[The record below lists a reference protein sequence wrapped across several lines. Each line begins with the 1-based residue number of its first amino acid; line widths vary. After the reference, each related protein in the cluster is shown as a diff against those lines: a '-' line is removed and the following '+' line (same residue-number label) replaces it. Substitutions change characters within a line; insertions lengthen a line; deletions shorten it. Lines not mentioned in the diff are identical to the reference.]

1 MLRHWF
7 LIFFEKTPQSM
18 PAAKDI
24 HDPES
29 VTTHIQKLEPGF
41 APIVEAVRQLILNT
55 DAIIGEQI
63 KWNSPSFFY
72 TGQMKPFDPKTYKRD
87 IVVMNLRKGEILLVF
102 PTGATIT
109 DTTGLLE
116 GNYTDGRRMAKF
128 ITMDDVKKKGKDLQ
142 TVIRAW
148 LELVEK

>member
-1 MLRHWF
+1 
-7 LIFFEKTPQSM
+7 M
-18 PAAKDI
+18 PAKDI

-29 VTTHIQKLEPGF
+29 VTVHIQKLEPGF
-41 APIVEAVRQLILNT
+41 ASIVEAIRQVILST
-55 DAIIGEQI
+55 DATIGEQI

-142 TVIRAW
+142 KVIRSW

>member
-1 MLRHWF
+1 
-7 LIFFEKTPQSM
+7 M
-18 PAAKDI
+18 PATKDI

-29 VTTHIQKLEPGF
+29 VTAHIQKLERGF
-41 APIVEAVRQLILNT
+41 ASMVAAVRQLILNT
-55 DAIIGEQI
+55 DDIIGEQI

-72 TGQMKPFDPKTYKRD
+72 TGPMKSFDPKTYKRD

-102 PTGATIT
+102 PTGVTIT

-128 ITMDDVKKKGKDLQ
+128 KTMDDVEQKGKALQ
-142 TVIRAW
+142 TVIKAW
-148 LELVEK
+148 LERVEK

>member
-1 MLRHWF
+1 
-7 LIFFEKTPQSM
+7 M

-29 VTTHIQKLEPGF
+29 VTAHIQKLDPAF
-41 APIVEAVRQLILNT
+41 ATLVEAVRKLILNT
-55 DAIIGEQI
+55 DATIGEQI

-116 GNYTDGRRMAKF
+116 GTYTDGRRMAKF
-128 ITMDDVKKKGKDLQ
+128 ITMDDVQQKGKALQ
-142 TVIRAW
+142 TVIKAW

>member
-1 MLRHWF
+1 
-7 LIFFEKTPQSM
+7 M

-24 HDPES
+24 HDPEN
-29 VTTHIQKLEPGF
+29 VTAHIQKLEPAF
-41 APIVEAVRQLILNT
+41 AAIVEAVRKLILSA
-55 DAIIGEQI
+55 DVSVGEQI

-116 GNYTDGRRMAKF
+116 GNYTDGRRLAKF

-142 TVIRAW
+142 TVIRTW

>member
-1 MLRHWF
+1 
-7 LIFFEKTPQSM
+7 M

-29 VTTHIQKLEPGF
+29 ITAYIQKLEPGF
-41 APIVEAVRQLILNT
+41 ASIIEAVRQVILNT
-55 DAIIGEQI
+55 DATIGEQI

-128 ITMDDVKKKGKDLQ
+128 ITMDDVQQKGKDLQ